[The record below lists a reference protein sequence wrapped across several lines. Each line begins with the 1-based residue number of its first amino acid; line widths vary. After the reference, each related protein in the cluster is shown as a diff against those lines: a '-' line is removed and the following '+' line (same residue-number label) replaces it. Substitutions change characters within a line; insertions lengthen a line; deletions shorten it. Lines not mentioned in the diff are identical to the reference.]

1 MDPRLATRSWTRAEY
16 ERAVDRGVL
25 DEDDPVELLDG
36 ELLFMS
42 PENPRHIATTDLI
55 VDRLRRVFGRG
66 FVIRV
71 QHPLA
76 LGERSLPEPDV
87 AVVAGKPRDFLQA
100 HPTMALLV
108 VEVADSSLR
117 RDLGRKARAYARAG
131 IADYWVADVRRRML
145 HVHREPTTEGYQRV
159 TKLGVRNSVRP
170 VARPRSRIKVS
181 DLIA

>member
-1 MDPRLATRSWTRAEY
+1 MDPRLASRSWTRAEY

-25 DEDDPVELLDG
+25 GEDDPVELLDG

-42 PENPRHIATTDLI
+42 PENQLHIATTDLI
-55 VDRLRRVFGRG
+55 VERLRRVFGRG

-71 QHPLA
+71 QHPLSI
-76 LGERSLPEPDV
+76 GV

-100 HPTMALLV
+100 HPTMALLI

-131 IADYWVADVRRRML
+131 IADYWVADVRRRVL
-145 HVHREPTTEGYQRV
+145 HVHRDPAGDGYQSVR
-159 TKLGVRNSVRP
+159 KLGLRSTVRP
-170 VARPRSRIKVS
+170 VSRPRSRIKVS
-181 DLIA
+181 ELIA

>member
-1 MDPRLATRSWTRAEY
+1 MDPRLASRSWTRAEY

-25 DEDDPVELLDG
+25 GEDDPVELLDG

-42 PENPRHIATTDLI
+42 PENQLHIATTDLI
-55 VDRLRRVFGRG
+55 VERLRRVFGRG

-71 QHPLA
+71 QHPLSI
-76 LGERSLPEPDV
+76 GDRSLPEPDV

-100 HPTMALLV
+100 HPTMALLI

-131 IADYWVADVRRRML
+131 IADYWVADVRRRVL
-145 HVHREPTTEGYQRV
+145 HVHRDPAGDGYQSVR
-159 TKLGVRNSVRP
+159 KLGLRSTVRP
-170 VARPRSRIKVS
+170 VSRPRSRIKVS
-181 DLIA
+181 ELIA